1 METPAEVGSFED
13 QNMVRL
19 EVVRLRHQD
28 AHLKRR
34 HEALIER
41 VAAFPNSVNTRQ
53 ERELAEERTA
63 VAGQLDELQTWL
75 DRWAEVH
82 LAPAQPF

>member
-1 METPAEVGSFED
+1 MDRPAEVGSFED

-19 EVVRLRHQD
+19 ELVRLRHQD
-28 AHLKRR
+28 AHLQRR

-53 ERELAEERTA
+53 EKEVAQQRKVLAT
-63 VAGQLDELQTWL
+63 QLDELEHWL
-75 DRWAEVH
+75 QRWSEAT
-82 LAPAQPF
+82 LTRA

>member
-1 METPAEVGSFED
+1 MQQPAEEGSFED

-19 EVVRLRHQD
+19 EVVRLRHQA

-41 VAAFPNSVNTRQ
+41 VAAFPNPVNTRQ
-53 ERELAEERTA
+53 EKEIRKERTT
-63 VAGQLDELQTWL
+63 VDTQLTELEGWL
-75 DRWAEVH
+75 DRWAKAR
-82 LAPAQPF
+82 LTPA

>member
-1 METPAEVGSFED
+1 MHQPAEEGSFED

-19 EVVRLRHQD
+19 EVVRLRHHA

-41 VAAFPNSVNTRQ
+41 VAAFPNTVNTRQ
-53 ERELAEERTA
+53 EKEVRKERSSVDTQLTELE
-63 VAGQLDELQTWL
+63 GWL
-75 DRWAEVH
+75 DRWAKAR
-82 LAPAQPF
+82 LTPA